1 MLILKPRKKLAL
13 APRKKLILSS
23 KWFFNIFSL
32 SKKSFDSKL
41 SSNKYQL
48 LSLVQYIMEILL
60 SLERIGELM
69 STHPDFEHFK
79 AERKERTVH

>member
-1 MLILKPRKKLAL
+1 MNWLML
-13 APRKKLILSS
+13 
-23 KWFFNIFSL
+23 
-32 SKKSFDSKL
+32 
-41 SSNKYQL
+41 
-48 LSLVQYIMEILL
+48 LL